1 VWNGID
7 DDFLMLFFWVQ
18 VSLDRIWN
26 FLQEEEL
33 PKDAV
38 IHVPKEQSGGVAI
51 EIKGG
56 EFSWNL
62 KFDNEQERQQ
72 QLLHQNTLSNINL
85 QVKSGSCV
93 AICGT
98 VGSGKSSLLSC
109 ILGEIPK
116 LAGTVKVSG
125 ATAYVTQSATFVTW
139 LLLLMFQ
146 KKVVKTLMKQVVAE
160 GC

>member
-1 VWNGID
+1 
-7 DDFLMLFFWVQ
+7 M
-18 VSLDRIWN
+18 DRIWN

-38 IHVPKEQSGGVAI
+38 ICVPKEQSGGVAI
-51 EIKGG
+51 EIKGS
-56 EFSWNL
+56 EFRWNL
-62 KFDNEQERQQ
+62 KFDNEQEQQQQQ
-72 QLLHQNTLSNINL
+72 QLLHQNTLFDINL

-116 LAGTVKVSG
+116 LAGTVRNFLPQNKSEI
-125 ATAYVTQSATFVTW
+125 AT
-139 LLLLMFQ
+139 
-146 KKVVKTLMKQVVAE
+146 
-160 GC
+160 

>member
-1 VWNGID
+1 MMMVAISLSLSRSVSLSQSINHFQVWNGID
-7 DDFLMLFFWVQ
+7 VDFLMFFWVQ

-56 EFSWNL
+56 EFSWNS
-62 KFDNEQERQQ
+62 KFDNEQEQQQ

-116 LAGTVKVSG
+116 LAGTVRNISPQNKSEL
-125 ATAYVTQSATFVTW
+125 AT
-139 LLLLMFQ
+139 
-146 KKVVKTLMKQVVAE
+146 
-160 GC
+160 

>member
-1 VWNGID
+1 
-7 DDFLMLFFWVQ
+7 MLFFWVQ
-18 VSLDRIWN
+18 VLMDRIWN

-38 IHVPKEQSGGVAI
+38 ICVPKEQSGGVAI
-51 EIKGG
+51 EIKGS
-56 EFSWNL
+56 EFRWNL
-62 KFDNEQERQQ
+62 KFDNEQEQQQQ

-116 LAGTVKVSG
+116 LAGTVRIFLPQSKSEI
-125 ATAYVTQSATFVTW
+125 AT
-139 LLLLMFQ
+139 
-146 KKVVKTLMKQVVAE
+146 
-160 GC
+160 